1 MVRTGDFGWARL
13 GAVLGRSVVV
23 GATTGVLGGAL
34 IFFLFGF
41 IGFAGASIP
50 TRLENGW
57 AAAMHPGLA
66 KGLVAG
72 LGIAVGLSAMIVV
85 LTLVGPRVG
94 LGRIRPWLSL
104 VAAAIVVA
112 YNVESLRNSMG
123 WDAAGSATVL
133 GISALVGVI
142 VWLVSPWVLQA

>member
-1 MVRTGDFGWARL
+1 L

-34 IFFLFGF
+34 IFFVFGF

-50 TRLENGW
+50 VRLENGW
-57 AAAMHPGLA
+57 EAAMDPGLA

-72 LGIAVGLSAMIVV
+72 LGIAVGLAAMIVV
-85 LTLVGPRVG
+85 LMLIGPGLAQTRV
-94 LGRIRPWLSL
+94 RPGLSL
-104 VAAAIVVA
+104 LAAVIVVA
-112 YNVESLRNSMG
+112 YNVESLHNSVG
-123 WDAAGSATVL
+123 WDAAGLATVL
-133 GISALVGVI
+133 GISLLVGVI